1 MRADD
6 QLCAWDFLPE
16 RQLSG
21 PTGTIKQRWAR
32 RYQRIRRLFR
42 KTEHEDPTCRAMEE
56 LDMVPVG
63 QEIVNHHREK
73 KNSHEN
79 EETEIHGDLPR
90 IVPRNG
96 GPSKKRAASFSS
108 QIESIRR
115 IPTQTAG
122 LDAIDIEPGPSLL
135 PTSSANGDGTG
146 SPSKGQYGY
155 HEPATPIPS
164 THPKRHLGRRI
175 LSLAANFITPA
186 TIAVLISV
194 PISVI
199 QPLRALFTDTEN
211 WTGSRMPNAPDGRP
225 PLGFILDSASFLGQ
239 ITIPAALVLLGASF
253 ARLEIPRKWSDAPIA
268 SIVAMTIGKSE

>member
-1 MRADD
+1 
-6 QLCAWDFLPE
+6 
-16 RQLSG
+16 
-21 PTGTIKQRWAR
+21 
-32 RYQRIRRLFR
+32 
-42 KTEHEDPTCRAMEE
+42 
-56 LDMVPVG
+56 MVPVG
-63 QEIVNHHREK
+63 QEVINHHRDK
-73 KNSHEN
+73 KDSHEN
-79 EETEIHGDLPR
+79 EETEAHTALPQ
-90 IVPRNG
+90 ITPRTAG
-96 GPSKKRAASFSS
+96 SSKKRTASFSS

-135 PTSSANGDGTG
+135 PTTSNSAG
-146 SPSKGQYGY
+146 SVVGPTKGQYGY
-155 HEPATPIPS
+155 HEPATPVPS
-164 THPKRHLGRRI
+164 THPKPHLAKRI
-175 LSLAANFITPA
+175 LSLAANFVTPA

-268 SIVAMTIGKSE
+268 SIVAMTIGKSKWLDQYRSKSDRAVVIVPVFGM